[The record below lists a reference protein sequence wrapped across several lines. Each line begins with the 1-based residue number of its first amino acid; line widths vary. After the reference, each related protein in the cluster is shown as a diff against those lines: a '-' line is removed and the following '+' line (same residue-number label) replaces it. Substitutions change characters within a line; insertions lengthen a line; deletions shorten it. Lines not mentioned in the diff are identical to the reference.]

1 MKYALFLG
9 CTVPVRA
16 RNYELATRKV
26 AEKLGIE
33 LVDINDFGCCG
44 FPVKSVNREAATLM
58 AARNLSLAEE
68 QGLDICTICSAC
80 TGTLTEVN
88 RELKEDEKSRDSVNE
103 KLSSAI
109 GREYKG
115 TTKVRHL
122 SRVLY
127 EDVSVEKIREAVA
140 RELSGFGFAPHYGCH
155 YTKPSGIYDRFD
167 DPEHPESLDKLI
179 EVTGA
184 KSLWYEDKT
193 QCCGGGILGIDE
205 PTALKIAKAKLDHVK
220 SVEANG
226 LVLIC
231 PFCNIMYEQNQ
242 KKIGKEYEINY
253 DLPIIYYAQLL
264 GLALGIPQDELGF
277 KMNMVKPK
285 KLLERFGGDG
295 TGKEGG

>member
-9 CTVPVRA
+9 CTVPARA
-16 RNYELATRKV
+16 QNYEMATRKV
-26 AEKLGIE
+26 ALKFGIE

-44 FPVKSVNREAATLM
+44 FPIKSVNREASTLL

-68 QGLDICTICSAC
+68 QGLNICTLCSAC

-88 RELKEDEKSRDSVNE
+88 HEMKEDEKLSKSINE

-109 GREYKG
+109 GREYRGNSGVK
-115 TTKVRHL
+115 HF

-127 EDVSVEKIREAVA
+127 EDVRIDKIKEAVTQ
-140 RELSGFGFAPHYGCH
+140 ELSGFSFAPHYGCH
-155 YTKPSGIYDRFD
+155 YTKPSEIYGDFD

-193 QCCGGGILGIDE
+193 ECCGGGILGIDE
-205 PTALKIAKAKLDHVK
+205 PTALQIAKLKLDHVK
-220 SVEANG
+220 SAEANG

-231 PFCNIMYEQNQ
+231 PFCDVMYEQNQ
-242 KKIGKEYEINY
+242 KKIAKQAETDYQ
-253 DLPIIYYAQLL
+253 LPIIYYPQLL
-264 GLALGIPQDELGF
+264 GLALGIPQEELGF
-277 KMNMVKPK
+277 KINRFKPK
-285 KLLERFGGDG
+285 ELLEKFGGDG
-295 TGKEGG
+295 SRSE